1 MDCSQPGFSA
11 HGISQAILEWVAI
24 SLTGG
29 FSQPR
34 DQTQV
39 SARAGG
45 SFTTE
50 PPGKQQADSGQLSSV
65 QSLSRVRLFVTP
77 WTEAHQASRSI
88 TNSQSLLE
96 LMSIERDAIQP
107 SHPLSSPSPPIF
119 NLSQHQG
126 LF

>member
-24 SLTGG
+24 SLSGG

-39 SARAGG
+39 SAGAGA

-65 QSLSRVRLFVTP
+65 QSLSRVRLSETP
-77 WTEAHQASRSI
+77 WTAARQASLAI
-88 TNSQSLLE
+88 TSSQSLLE
-96 LMSIERDAIQP
+96 LMSIE
-107 SHPLSSPSPPIF
+107 
-119 NLSQHQG
+119 
-126 LF
+126 